1 MSGQIL
7 EKLFNSPVKAKLL
20 KLFLRNE
27 DLFFSTR
34 EILLKTQLKIGQIR
48 KEIARLKDIGFIKV
62 KMATVKE
69 NESGRSGKVAKYS
82 INRDFI
88 FYSELKN
95 LVLKSSPAS
104 EEKMKKNVRKIGRI
118 KLLMISGLFLDNET
132 SRMDVMVIGDDMN
145 PKKISNFFANLESE
159 TGKELR
165 YVVLTT
171 EEFNYRMSMFDRFLR
186 DVLDCPH
193 RKLIN
198 KLGV

>member
-48 KEIARLKDIGFIKV
+48 KEIARLKDIGFVKV

-88 FYSELKN
+88 FYPELKN

-118 KLLMISGLFLDNET
+118 KLLMISGLFLDNEI

-145 PKKISNFFANLESE
+145 PRKISNFFANLESE

-186 DVLDCPH
+186 DALDCPH